1 MGPVSGTLL
10 KVLVAQKSWRYRD
23 FATAFERAATKV
35 GLRNQTLSEA
45 QFRRWTS
52 GRVKTMPSPD
62 ACRVLESLFGM
73 EAVALFAA
81 PPHGVSRTVPTGYD
95 IESEIAMTAR
105 DAADEAGAVAAQSV
119 SDTTVDQLRDDV
131 AALATAYAT
140 TPPFD
145 VFRRAK
151 GLRQDAE
158 HQRGVTRVPAQ
169 QQELLIIAGQAC
181 ALLSTAAFD
190 LGALDDATRLAR
202 SAALY
207 GETARFDPMRAYAT
221 GSLAIFAYFSGRSSE
236 AVRHARAALAYGGLG
251 DTGRRRLLSIAARA
265 YGHLGDGEQAGR
277 ATAAAVGLESGARD
291 DLHDGVGGEFAFDE
305 ERLVMSAATTALLTG
320 DGSRAEGQARHA
332 LELVAGRPP
341 ARRSGTV
348 RAKASADLA
357 AALLLRGDLEAAE
370 EALTPVWEIPGDRR
384 SAGLLGRVTGLR
396 AALTAPS
403 WRTARVAVDLGER
416 IEDYGR
422 LAAGR
427 GMPAIE
433 P

>member
-1 MGPVSGTLL
+1 MGPVPGTLL
-10 KVLVAQKSWRYRD
+10 KVLVAQRSWRYRD
-23 FATAFERAATKV
+23 FAAAFERAATKV
-35 GLRNQTLSEA
+35 GLRNQTVSEA

-81 PPHGVSRTVPTGYD
+81 PPQGVPRTVPTAYD

-105 DAADEAGAVAAQSV
+105 DAADEAGAAAAQSV
-119 SDTTVDQLRDDV
+119 SDTTIDQLRDDV

-158 HQRGVTRVPAQ
+158 YQRGATRVPVQ
-169 QQELLIIAGQAC
+169 QQELLILAGQAC

-207 GETARFDPMRAYAT
+207 GETARFDPMRAYAA
-221 GSLAIFAYFSGRSSE
+221 GSLAIVAYFAGRPSE
-236 AVRHARAALAYGGLG
+236 AVRHVRAALAYGGLG
-251 DTGRRRLLSIAARA
+251 DAGRRRLLSIAARA

-277 ATAAAVGLESGARD
+277 ATVAAVGLDAGARD

-341 ARRSGTV
+341 ARQSGTV
-348 RAKASADLA
+348 KAKASADLA

-396 AALTAPS
+396 VALTAPS

-427 GMPAIE
+427 GMSAIE

>member
-1 MGPVSGTLL
+1 MGPIPGTLL
-10 KVLVAQKSWRYRD
+10 KALVAQKSWRYRD
-23 FATAFERAATKV
+23 FAAAFERAATKI
-35 GLRNQTLSEA
+35 GLRNQSVSEA

-62 ACRVLESLFGM
+62 ACRVLEALFGM
-73 EAVALFAA
+73 EAAALFAA
-81 PPHGVSRTVPTGYD
+81 PPQCVPRTVPTAYD

-105 DAADEAGAVAAQSV
+105 DAADEASAAAAQSV
-119 SDTTVDQLRDDV
+119 SDTTIDQLRDDV
-131 AALATAYAT
+131 AALATAYVT

-158 HQRGVTRVPAQ
+158 YQRGATRVPVQ
-169 QQELLIIAGQAC
+169 QQELLILAGQAC

-221 GSLAIFAYFSGRSSE
+221 GSLAIVAYFAGRPSE

-251 DTGRRRLLSIAARA
+251 DAGRRRLLSIAARA
-265 YGHLGDGEQAGR
+265 YGHLGDEERAGR
-277 ATAAAVGLESGARD
+277 ATVAATGLDTGARD

-305 ERLVMSAATTALLTG
+305 ERLVMSAATTALLNG
-320 DGSRAEGQARHA
+320 DGSRAEGQARRA

-341 ARRSGTV
+341 ARQSGTV
-348 RAKASADLA
+348 KAKASADLA
-357 AALLLRGDLEAAE
+357 AALLVRGDLEAAE
-370 EALTPVWEIPGDRR
+370 AALAPVWEIPGDRR
-384 SAGLLGRVTGLR
+384 SSGLLDRVTGLR
-396 AALTAPS
+396 ATLTAPS

-427 GMPAIE
+427 GMSAIE